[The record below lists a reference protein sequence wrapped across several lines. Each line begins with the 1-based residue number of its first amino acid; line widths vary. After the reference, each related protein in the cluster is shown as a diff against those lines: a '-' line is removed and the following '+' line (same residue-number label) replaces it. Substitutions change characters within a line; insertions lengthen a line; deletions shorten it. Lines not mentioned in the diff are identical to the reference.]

1 MYFFRIRF
9 TRAHVHTTHTSVCLL
24 HIQRCILLALTC
36 VALLAWL
43 GGFRIQYIRL
53 VDWSWEVEVELKNPV
68 GALLCQANTKI
79 FLMWAESRPFSE
91 KNVKEYV
98 LAPLFIFRNFHVI
111 YIYTSWPRQMVP
123 SRKKK
128 HKKVPPS
135 SKQEKSSIETA
146 LPT

>member
-1 MYFFRIRF
+1 
-9 TRAHVHTTHTSVCLL
+9 
-24 HIQRCILLALTC
+24 
-36 VALLAWL
+36 
-43 GGFRIQYIRL
+43 
-53 VDWSWEVEVELKNPV
+53 
-68 GALLCQANTKI
+68 
-79 FLMWAESRPFSE
+79 MWAESRSFSE